1 MLSILSINHII
12 IYFRVVVVYQFSF
25 DSLCFLLHWRSP
37 VEHVRVSVRVRV
49 SNLTEE
55 VDDVVGVQA

>member
-1 MLSILSINHII
+1 MLSILSINYII
-12 IYFRVVVVYQFSF
+12 CFRLFVYQFSF
-25 DSLCFLLHWRSP
+25 DSLGFLRPWRSP
-37 VEHVRVSVRVRV
+37 VESVRVSVRVRV

>member
-1 MLSILSINHII
+1 MLSILSINYII
-12 IYFRVVVVYQFSF
+12 SFRVVVVYQFSF
-25 DSLCFLLHWRSP
+25 DSLGFLRPWRSP
-37 VEHVRVSVRVRV
+37 VECVRVSVRVRV

>member
-1 MLSILSINHII
+1 MLSILSINNII
-12 IYFRVVVVYQFSF
+12 IYFRVVVMYQFSF
-25 DSLCFLLHWRSP
+25 DSLGFLLRWRSP
-37 VEHVRVSVRVRV
+37 VECVRVSVRVRV

>member
-1 MLSILSINHII
+1 MLSILSINHIVC
-12 IYFRVVVVYQFSF
+12 FRVVVVYQFSF
-25 DSLCFLLHWRSP
+25 DSLCFLLRWGSP
-37 VEHVRVSVRVRV
+37 VECVRVSVGVRI

>member
-25 DSLCFLLHWRSP
+25 DSLGFLLGWGSP
-37 VEHVRVSVRVRV
+37 VECVRVSVRVRV